1 MSRLRTLVALVTLL
15 LMSCRTAFGDA
26 MQRGDELAALG
37 KWDEAAMAYERA
49 ASLEPGDEEA
59 QLKLLNARRKQAEAR
74 TRRGEELLAAG
85 RPRDALVPFSEA
97 VQLDPSSRRAAD
109 GLTRAKDEVLALA
122 EQGFAK
128 SEFKSAF
135 ELARAVLLVDPRH
148 QRALEIE
155 SRARAEVTKAA
166 VARADAHEKAG
177 RLPAA
182 LVDYGEALEY
192 VPEHAAAGEGAERVR
207 ARLREQITY
216 VVALKNFDGDPSA
229 NDLGAD
235 VDAAVLARGID
246 ARIPLRIVDRLD
258 GKKVDYT
265 RQGMRL
271 GGMFQTFRHDRA
283 KSQSSRSC
291 DYVCGKEWVD
301 NPSYATAEAEMRTS
315 QSRLSAAEGRLAA
328 AKSAISPAE
337 QQRTAAETRYKQR
350 QADAD
355 RAEQDLSRCRSSSAG
370 QANACAAEQQ
380 RSDRAAEDERLAE
393 QELRSSE
400 SALNAAR
407 SELSSAESD
416 ASSARFD
423 AESKKR
429 SFQSTP
435 PKVERDKICHHT
447 YPVETVVVSG
457 EVSVM
462 LRGESL
468 YSEDVLLN
476 RGVTGRVVRS
486 DETFPPQPGRCD
498 EVERGDP
505 LVVPSEVET
514 KKLVRAAAIVE
525 TQKELLLAFDKYR
538 LDYLTRG
545 DAALVDKKRD
555 VAIDQLGRYLASAPG
570 SPQGLE
576 PGSPLSQAISK
587 LAGAASVSDRAV
599 RIGIWGNEAS

>member
-1 MSRLRTLVALVTLL
+1 MSRLHTLVAIVSFL

-37 KWDEAAMAYERA
+37 RWDEAAMAYERA
-49 ASLEPGDEEA
+49 ASLDPGDEEA
-59 QLKLLNARRKQAEAR
+59 QLKLGNARRKQAEAR

-85 RPRDALVPFSEA
+85 RPRDALVPLSEA
-97 VQLDPSSRRAAD
+97 VQLDPSSRRAAE
-109 GLTRAKDEVLALA
+109 GLARAKEEVLALA
-122 EQGFAK
+122 EQGFAR
-128 SEFKSAF
+128 SEFKAAF

-148 QRALEIE
+148 TRALEIE

-166 VARADAHEKAG
+166 VLRGEAHEKAG

-182 LVDYGEALEY
+182 LVDYGEALEF
-192 VPEHAAAGEGAERVR
+192 VPDHRAASEAADRVR
-207 ARLREQITY
+207 ARLREQITFI
-216 VVALKNFDGDPSA
+216 VALKNFDGDPSA

-258 GKKVDYT
+258 AKKVDYT

-271 GGMFQTFRHDRA
+271 GGLFQSFHHDRSR
-283 KSQSSRSC
+283 SQSSRSC
-291 DYVCGKEWVD
+291 DYVCGKEWVE
-301 NPSYATAEAEMRTS
+301 NPDYATAEAEMRTS

-328 AKSAISPAE
+328 AKSAIAPAE
-337 QQRTAAETRYKQR
+337 QQKTAAETRKQQR

-370 QANACAAEQQ
+370 QANACDAEQQ
-380 RSDRAAEDERLAE
+380 RRDRAAEDERLAE
-393 QELRSSE
+393 QEHRAAETALSS
-400 SALNAAR
+400 AR

-423 AESKKR
+423 ADSKKR
-429 SFQSTP
+429 AFQSTP
-435 PKVERDKICHHT
+435 PKVERDKICLHT
-447 YPVETVVVSG
+447 YPVETVVVTG

-486 DETFPPQPGRCD
+486 DETFPPQPGRCA
-498 EVERGDP
+498 EVAGGDP
-505 LVVPSEVET
+505 LLVPSEVET

-525 TQKELLLAFDKYR
+525 TQKELLLTFEKYR

-545 DAALVDKKRD
+545 DAALVDEKRD
-555 VAIDQLGRYLASAPG
+555 DAVDQLGRYLASAP
-570 SPQGLE
+570 SA
-576 PGSPLSQAISK
+576 PGEGESAAEGAVAKI
-587 LAGAASVSDRAV
+587 AGAASVSERAV
-599 RIGIWGNEAS
+599 RIGLWGTTAQ